1 MTQCGQSGASV
12 IAMFPLCSLCDG
24 ALLLHRRYFS
34 EDRLVPTHLVTTKLI
49 VSYFFP
55 YLIAPNGY
63 QEIVPLPES
72 HQEANGE
79 SLWGRDV
86 I

>member
-1 MTQCGQSGASV
+1 MAQGGPSGAKFISTS
-12 IAMFPLCSLCDG
+12 PT
-24 ALLLHRRYFS
+24 LLTVCGSPSASQMTFQERMT
-34 EDRLVPTHLVTTKLI
+34 THLVTIKFI
-49 VSYFFP
+49 VSYLFFP

-63 QEIVPLPES
+63 QEIVPLPIS
-72 HQEANGE
+72 YQEAIGV